1 MFRHVSK
8 IVATCLLAALAAGC
22 ATSSLTAPDKHVTK
36 LAGGFRF
43 TEGPAADTAGNVY
56 FSDIPNEKIHI
67 WTVDGELKTFRENT
81 GRANGNFFDEAGNL
95 LSCEGGARRV
105 TLTDMA
111 GNTSTLV
118 DAYQGRR
125 LNSPN
130 DLWID
135 PKGGVYFTDPR
146 YGNMDGLEQGG
157 FHVYYLSPNRKYCR
171 RVADD
176 LAKPNGLIG
185 TPDGTKLYIA
195 DPGDNKT
202 YAYTIEPD
210 GRLANKRL
218 FCTEGSDGMTIDN
231 RGNIY
236 LTRNAVLV
244 FNPAGQQIDTIE
256 TPERP
261 ANVCF
266 GGPDRDTL
274 FITARTSIYSVKMSV
289 RGY

>member
-1 MFRHVSK
+1 M
-8 IVATCLLAALAAGC
+8 ATAVLAALASGC
-22 ATSSLTAPDKHVTK
+22 ATSDLTAPDKHVTK

-43 TEGPAADTAGNVY
+43 TEGPAADAEGNVF
-56 FSDIPNEKIHI
+56 FSDIPNERILV
-67 WTVDGELKTFRENT
+67 WTVDGELRTFRQNT
-81 GRANGNFFDEAGNL
+81 GRANGNFFDRNGNL

-105 TLTDMA
+105 SITDPT

-118 DAYQGRR
+118 DVYQGKKF
-125 LNSPN
+125 NSPN

-146 YGNMDGLEQGG
+146 YGNMEGLEQGG
-157 FHVYYLSPNRKYCR
+157 FHVYYLSPNRKYCQ

-176 LAKPNGLIG
+176 LVKPNGLIG
-185 TPDGTKLYIA
+185 TPDGSKLYIA
-195 DPGDNKT
+195 DPGANKT
-202 YAYTIEPD
+202 YAYKIQPD
-210 GRLANKRL
+210 GTLTNKRL

-231 RGNIY
+231 QGNIY
-236 LTRNAVLV
+236 LTRDTVMV
-244 FNPAGQQIDTIE
+244 FNPGGHLIDSIE

-261 ANVCF
+261 ANVAF
-266 GGPDRDTL
+266 GGPERDTL